1 MAESKRRR
9 ARRANGEG
17 SVYRRGDRGTWVA
30 QVPVGIN
37 ADGSYRFKR
46 YTCAT
51 RAAAMAKL
59 RAAQE
64 ALDRGA
70 DLGAKSQTLGAFLD
84 AWLAEVVRRDAEP
97 KTYEGYAYTAGLI
110 KPSLGRVPLD
120 KLTPQ
125 HVQKLL
131 NELLERG
138 GAGGQ
143 GLSPRT
149 VQYAR
154 ATLRRALGQAL
165 KWGLVARNVA
175 TLVEPPK
182 SRRAEVQPFTEEEA
196 RALLAAAAGDR
207 LAALYAVAL
216 TLGLRQGELL
226 GLRWE
231 DVDLDRG
238 VLRVRQQLQ
247 HMKREQ
253 PTLKGLK
260 TRSSRRDLD
269 LPARLVA
276 HLRAH
281 RARQRRERERKGDA
295 WREHGLVFPSA
306 VGTPIV
312 PRNLAR
318 QFQQLLRRAGLPARR
333 FHDLRHTAASL
344 MFARGLEATVV
355 QRVLGHSSIAITNDT
370 YLHLMPRVKRRT
382 AEIMDDVLRA
392 PGEEGEQ
399 RP

>member
-1 MAESKRRR
+1 MADSKRARGRR
-9 ARRANGEG
+9 GNGEG
-17 SVYRRGDRGTWVA
+17 SVYQRGDRGTWVA

-37 ADGSYRFKR
+37 PDGSYRFKR
-46 YTCAT
+46 YSCETQG
-51 RAAAMAKL
+51 AAKAKL
-59 RAAQE
+59 RAAQD

-70 DLGAKSQTLGAFLD
+70 DLGAKTQTLGAFLD
-84 AWLAEVVRRDAEP
+84 AWLADVVWRDAEP

-110 KPSLGRVPLD
+110 KPSLGKVPLD

-138 GAGGQ
+138 GAAGE

-149 VQYAR
+149 VQYVR

-165 KWGLVARNVA
+165 KWGLVTRNVA

-182 SRRAEVQPFTEEEA
+182 SRRAEVQFLTEQEA
-196 RALLAAAAGDR
+196 RALLAAAKGDR
-207 LAALYAVAL
+207 LEALYAVAL

-231 DVDLDRG
+231 DLDLDRG

-253 PTLKGLK
+253 PILKGLK
-260 TRSSRRDLD
+260 TRASRRDLD
-269 LPARLVA
+269 LPARLVL

-281 RARQRRERERKGDA
+281 RARQRREIEGKGDA

-306 VGTPIV
+306 VGTPMT
-312 PRNLAR
+312 PRNLVR
-318 QFQQLLRRAGLPARR
+318 RYQDLLGRAGLPARR

-344 MFARGLEATVV
+344 MFERGLEATTV
-355 QRVLGHSSIAITNDT
+355 QRVLGHSSITITNDT
-370 YLHLMPRVKRRT
+370 YLHLMPRAKRRS
-382 AEIMDDVLRA
+382 AEVMDDVLSA
-392 PGEEGEQ
+392 PEEGGEQ
-399 RP
+399 PS

>member
-1 MAESKRRR
+1 MAEGKRQR

-17 SVYRRGDRGTWVA
+17 SVYQRADRGTWVA

-37 ADGSYRFKR
+37 PDGSYRFKR
-46 YTCAT
+46 YSCAT
-51 RAAAMAKL
+51 QAAARARL
-59 RAAQE
+59 RAAQD

-70 DLGAKSQTLGAFLD
+70 DLGSKTQTLGAFLD
-84 AWLAEVVRRDAEP
+84 AWLADVVRRDAEP
-97 KTYEGYAYTAGLI
+97 KTYEGYAYMVGMI
-110 KPSLGRVPLD
+110 KPSLGKVPLD
-120 KLTPQ
+120 KLAPQ

-138 GAGGQ
+138 GDRGQ

-175 TLVEPPK
+175 TLVEPPR
-182 SRRAEVQPFTEEEA
+182 SRRAEVRPFTEEES
-196 RALLAAAAGDR
+196 RALLAAAKGDR
-207 LAALYAVAL
+207 LEALYAVAI

-231 DVDLDRG
+231 DLDLDRG

-260 TRSSRRDLD
+260 TRASRRDLD
-269 LPARLVA
+269 LPARLA
-276 HLRAH
+276 LHLRAH
-281 RARQRRERERKGDA
+281 RARQAAERERKGEG
-295 WREHGLVFPSA
+295 WRDHGLVFPSA
-306 VGTPIV
+306 VGTPLT
-312 PRNLAR
+312 PRNLVR
-318 QFQQLLRRAGLPARR
+318 RFQDLLRRAGLPARR

-344 MFARGLEATVV
+344 MFERGLEATTV
-355 QRVLGHSSIAITNDT
+355 QRVLGHSSIAVTNDT

-382 AEIMDDVLRA
+382 AEIMDDFLRE
-392 PGEEGEQ
+392 PDPDGDNQ
-399 RP
+399 Q

>member
-1 MAESKRRR
+1 MAESRRR
-9 ARRANGEG
+9 RGRRANGEG
-17 SVYRRGDRGTWVA
+17 SVYQRSDRGTWVA
-30 QVPVGIN
+30 QVPVGVN
-37 ADGSYRFKR
+37 PDGSYRFKR
-46 YTCAT
+46 YSCETQV
-51 RAAAMAKL
+51 AAKAKL
-59 RAAQE
+59 RTAQD

-70 DLGAKSQTLGAFLD
+70 DLGAKTQTLGAFLD
-84 AWLAEVVRRDAEP
+84 AWLADVVRRDAEP

-110 KPSLGRVPLD
+110 KPSLGKVPLD

-138 GAGGQ
+138 GEAGT

-165 KWGLVARNVA
+165 KWGLVTRNVA

-182 SRRAEVQPFTEEEA
+182 SRRAEVQPFTEQEV
-196 RALLAAAAGDR
+196 RVLLAAVRGDR
-207 LAALYAVAL
+207 LEALYAVAL

-247 HMKREQ
+247 HMKRER
-253 PTLKGLK
+253 PVLKGLK
-260 TRSSRRDLD
+260 TRASRRDLD
-269 LPARLVA
+269 LPARLA
-276 HLRAH
+276 LHLRAH
-281 RARQRRERERKGDA
+281 RARQQRERERKGDA
-295 WREHGLVFPSA
+295 WREHELVFPSA
-306 VGTPIV
+306 VGTPLT
-312 PRNLAR
+312 PRNLVR
-318 QFQQLLRRAGLPARR
+318 RFQEMLGRAGLPARR

-344 MFARGLEATVV
+344 MFERGLEATTV
-355 QRVLGHSSIAITNDT
+355 QRVLGHTSIAVTNDT
-370 YLHLMPRVKRRT
+370 YLHLMPRAKRRS
-382 AEIMDDVLRA
+382 AEVMDDVLSA
-392 PGEEGEQ
+392 PEEEGEE
-399 RP
+399 PS

>member
-1 MAESKRRR
+1 MAQSKRQR

-17 SVYRRGDRGTWVA
+17 LVYQRADRGTWVA
-30 QVPVGIN
+30 QVPIGIN
-37 ADGSYRFKR
+37 PDGSYRFKR
-46 YTCAT
+46 YSCETQ
-51 RAAAMAKL
+51 AAARAKL
-59 RAAQE
+59 RGAQD

-70 DLGAKSQTLGAFLD
+70 DLGAKTQTLGAFLD
-84 AWLAEVVRRDAEP
+84 AWLADVVRRDAEP
-97 KTYEGYAYTAGLI
+97 KTDEGYAYMVSMI
-110 KPSLGRVPLD
+110 KPSLGKVPLD
-120 KLTPQ
+120 KLAPQ

-138 GAGGQ
+138 GASGQ

-182 SRRAEVQPFTEEEA
+182 SRRAEVQPLTEEEA
-196 RALLAAAAGDR
+196 RALLAAARGDR
-207 LAALYAVAL
+207 LEALYAVAI

-253 PTLKGLK
+253 PVLKGLK
-260 TRSSRRDLD
+260 TRASRRDLD
-269 LPARLVA
+269 LPTRLVL
-276 HLRAH
+276 HLQAH
-281 RARQRRERERKGDA
+281 RARQGRERERKDDT
-295 WREHGLVFPSA
+295 WREHGLIFPSA
-306 VGTPIV
+306 VGTPLT
-312 PRNLAR
+312 PRNLVR
-318 QFQQLLRRAGLPARR
+318 RFQELLGRTGLPARR
-333 FHDLRHTAASL
+333 FHDLRHTDASL
-344 MFARGLEATVV
+344 MFERGLEATTV
-355 QRVLGHSSIAITNDT
+355 QRVLGHSSIAVTNDT
-370 YLHLMPRVKRRT
+370 YLHLMPQVKKRT
-382 AEIMDDVLRA
+382 AEIMDDFLRA
-392 PGEEGEQ
+392 PGEEREEQ
-399 RP
+399 P

>member
-1 MAESKRRR
+1 
-9 ARRANGEG
+9 
-17 SVYRRGDRGTWVA
+17 
-30 QVPVGIN
+30 
-37 ADGSYRFKR
+37 
-46 YTCAT
+46 
-51 RAAAMAKL
+51 
-59 RAAQE
+59 
-64 ALDRGA
+64 
-70 DLGAKSQTLGAFLD
+70 
-84 AWLAEVVRRDAEP
+84 
-97 KTYEGYAYTAGLI
+97 
-110 KPSLGRVPLD
+110 VPLD

-138 GAGGQ
+138 GEAGT

-154 ATLRRALGQAL
+154 ATLRRVLGQAL
-165 KWGLVARNVA
+165 KWGLVTRNVA

-196 RALLAAAAGDR
+196 RALLAAARGDR
-207 LAALYAVAL
+207 LEALYAVAL

-247 HMKREQ
+247 Q
-253 PTLKGLK
+253 LNVGAPTVKGLK

-269 LPARLVA
+269 LPARLA
-276 HLRAH
+276 LHLRAH
-281 RARQRRERERKGDA
+281 RARQRRERDRKGDV

-306 VGTPIV
+306 VGTPLG

-318 QFQQLLRRAGLPARR
+318 RFQALLRRAGLPARR
-333 FHDLRHTAASL
+333 FHDLRHSAASL
-344 MFARGLEATVV
+344 MFARGLEATLV
-355 QRVLGHSSIAITNDT
+355 QRVLGHSSIVVTNDT
-370 YLHLMPRVKRRT
+370 YLHLMPQAKRRT
-382 AEIMDDVLRA
+382 AEVMDDVLRA
-392 PGEEGEQ
+392 PEEGE
-399 RP
+399 PPS

>member
-1 MAESKRRR
+1 MPESKRRR

-30 QVPVGIN
+30 QVPVGLN

-51 RAAAMAKL
+51 QAAAMAKL

-84 AWLAEVVRRDAEP
+84 AWLADVVRRDAEP
-97 KTYEGYAYTAGLI
+97 KTYEGYAYTVGLI

-131 NELLERG
+131 NELLEQG
-138 GAGGQ
+138 GEGGK

-165 KWGLVARNVA
+165 KWGLVTRNVA

-182 SRRAEVQPFTEEEA
+182 SRRAEVQPFSEEEA
-196 RALLAAAAGDR
+196 RALLAAARGDR
-207 LAALYAVAL
+207 LEALYAVAL

-231 DVDLDRG
+231 DLDLDRG

-253 PTLKGLK
+253 PVLKGLK
-260 TRSSRRDLD
+260 TRSSRRDME
-269 LPARLVA
+269 LPARLA
-276 HLRAH
+276 LYLRAH
-281 RARQRRERERKGDA
+281 WARQRREREGKGDA

-306 VGTPIV
+306 VGTPMT
-312 PRNLAR
+312 PRNLVR
-318 QFQQLLRRAGLPARR
+318 RFQDLLGRAGLPARR

-344 MFARGLEATVV
+344 MFERGLEATTV
-355 QRVLGHSSIAITNDT
+355 QRVLGHSSIAVTNDT
-370 YLHLMPRVKRRT
+370 YLHLMPQAKRRS
-382 AEIMDDVLRA
+382 AEVMDDVLSA
-392 PGEEGEQ
+392 PEEESVQ
-399 RP
+399 PS